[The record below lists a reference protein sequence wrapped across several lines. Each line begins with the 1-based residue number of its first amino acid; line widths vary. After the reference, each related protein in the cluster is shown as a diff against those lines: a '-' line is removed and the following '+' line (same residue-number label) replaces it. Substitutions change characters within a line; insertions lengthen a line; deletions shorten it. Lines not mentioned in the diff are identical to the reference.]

1 MMKASVKKRI
11 NKIVPY
17 TLKVLLGLVIISPV
31 LICLIF
37 SFKPNGEMLV
47 TNLSN
52 LLPKHPTLENYKYVI
67 FDIGIQKY
75 LKNTFIQCFSII
87 ISQMIFCSLAAYA
100 FVFYKFKG
108 KKFLWIMILA
118 SVMIPGDVVVIM
130 NYVQVQKWH
139 LTNTHLG
146 MALPFLA
153 GGMGIFLMRQF
164 FKTIPKELSE
174 AAEIDG
180 CGKMMFFWKMALPLS
195 VPSLASM
202 GIHHFIVI
210 YNRYFWPLLVV
221 DKDSMRTI
229 QLGMVYLDGGEGGK
243 TSHVMAGAAF
253 CIIIP
258 IFIFIFGQKYI
269 VRGMTAGSVKG

>member
-1 MMKASVKKRI
+1 MKSSVSKKARFWI
-11 NKIVPY
+11 PLILKI
-17 TLKVLLGLVIISPV
+17 LLGILIVTPVIICI
-31 LICLIF
+31 LF

-47 TNLSN
+47 TTIRTIF
-52 LLPKHPTLENYKYVI
+52 PKKWTLENYKYVLV
-67 FDIGIQKY
+67 DVGIQRY
-75 LKNTFIQCFSII
+75 LKNTFIQCFSIMI
-87 ISQMIFCSLAAYA
+87 TQMVFCSLAAYA

-108 KKFLWIMILA
+108 KKLLWMLILA
-118 SVMIPGDVVVIM
+118 SVIIPADVVVIM

-153 GGMGIFLMRQF
+153 GGLGIFLMRQF
-164 FKTIPKELSE
+164 YKTIPKELSE

-180 CGKMMFFWKMALPLS
+180 CGKMMFFWKIVFPLS
-195 VPSLASM
+195 VPSLASLA
-202 GIHHFIVI
+202 IRQFVIV

-221 DKDSMRTI
+221 DKDRMRTI
-229 QLGMVYLDGGEGGK
+229 QTGMAYLEGGEGGK
-243 TSHVMAGAAF
+243 ISHVMAGASF

-258 IFIFIFGQKYI
+258 VIVFIFGQKYI